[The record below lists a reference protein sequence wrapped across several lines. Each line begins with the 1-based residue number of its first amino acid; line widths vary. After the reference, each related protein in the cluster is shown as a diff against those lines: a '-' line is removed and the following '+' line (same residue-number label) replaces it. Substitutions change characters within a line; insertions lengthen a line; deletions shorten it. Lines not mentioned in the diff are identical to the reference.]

1 MPDKEA
7 IRAWVAAHRADLA
20 PFLEAVK
27 EEIQKEESHH
37 D

>member
-1 MPDKEA
+1 MPDKAA
-7 IRAWVAAHRADLA
+7 IQAWVAAHRADLA

-27 EEIQKEESHH
+27 EEIQKEGSSH